1 MIVTEAIRY
10 GKRASAPKTE
20 KARKRTATR
29 GEAKRCLGVV
39 FRVTLS
45 LARSLL
51 SSVCE
56 AWEQHIKS
64 RAANKASEC
73 EGDSA
78 GML

>member
-1 MIVTEAIRY
+1 MIVTEAIRHE
-10 GKRASAPKTE
+10 KRASAPKTE

-51 SSVCE
+51 T
-56 AWEQHIKS
+56 
-64 RAANKASEC
+64 SEC

-78 GML
+78 GMPAKFCLKARKRTAKQA